1 MQTQHYF
8 LSYHLVNLITLS
20 IRVLFKVATIENRG
34 VLFMLPDF
42 SMTNKIL
49 QKKIFLSNWQ

>member
-1 MQTQHYF
+1 MKTQHYF
-8 LSYHLVNLITLS
+8 LPYHLVNLITLS

-34 VLFMLPDF
+34 VHFMLLDF

-49 QKKIFLSNWQ
+49 QKKICLSN